1 MKTHRR
7 HNIDPSLYE
16 QIKQEMIK
24 AEREARMRNRQ
35 RKNRSTGSISRLWFW
50 LGVLT
55 LVLILLYWVLFI
67 AVDFGINQ

>member
-7 HNIDPSLYE
+7 HNINPNLYE
-16 QIKQEMIK
+16 QIKQEIIK

>member
-7 HNIDPSLYE
+7 HNIDPNLYE

>member
-7 HNIDPSLYE
+7 HNIDPNLYE

-35 RKNRSTGSISRLWFW
+35 RKNRSTSSISRLWFW

>member
-1 MKTHRR
+1 MTTHRR
-7 HNIDPSLYE
+7 HNIDPNLYE

>member
-7 HNIDPSLYE
+7 HNIDPNLYE

-24 AEREARMRNRQ
+24 AEREAKMRNRQ

>member
-7 HNIDPSLYE
+7 HNIDPNLYE

-55 LVLILLYWVLFI
+55 LILILLYWVLFI
-67 AVDFGINQ
+67 AVDFGIKQ

>member
-7 HNIDPSLYE
+7 HNIDPNLYE

-50 LGVLT
+50 LGILT

>member
-1 MKTHRR
+1 MKTHRQ
-7 HNIDPSLYE
+7 HNIDPNLYE

>member
-7 HNIDPSLYE
+7 HNIDPNLYE

-67 AVDFGINQ
+67 AVDFGLNQ

>member
-7 HNIDPSLYE
+7 HNIDPNLYE
-16 QIKQEMIK
+16 QIKQEIIK

>member
-7 HNIDPSLYE
+7 HNIDPNLHE

-35 RKNRSTGSISRLWFW
+35 RKNRSTSSISRLWFW

>member
-7 HNIDPSLYE
+7 HNINPNLYE

>member
-7 HNIDPSLYE
+7 HNIDPNLYE

-35 RKNRSTGSISRLWFW
+35 HKNRSTGSISRLWFW

>member
-7 HNIDPSLYE
+7 HNIDPNLYE

-24 AEREARMRNRQ
+24 AEREARMHNRQ

>member
-1 MKTHRR
+1 MKKHRR
-7 HNIDPSLYE
+7 HNIDPNLYE

>member
-7 HNIDPSLYE
+7 HNIDPNLYE

-55 LVLILLYWVLFI
+55 LILILLYWVLFI